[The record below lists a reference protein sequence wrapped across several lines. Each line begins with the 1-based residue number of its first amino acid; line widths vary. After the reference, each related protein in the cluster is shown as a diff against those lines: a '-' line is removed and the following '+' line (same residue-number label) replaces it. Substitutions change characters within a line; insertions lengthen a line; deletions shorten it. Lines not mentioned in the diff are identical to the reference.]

1 MPWPGR
7 WAAVR
12 PARQSDSTSL
22 VLGVRGSEPFVRS
35 SARGETCRRPILGAQ
50 GVSAHARS
58 PDFHLRQRA
67 PYAAL
72 SSQDIDPRLPNKRLA
87 AYCESRGLPCFDLTA
102 AFIAAS
108 QSSDEPLFKK
118 RDGHWSIRGNRV
130 AAQEEAGHLAEVV
143 CPAVGSGQKTP

>member
-1 MPWPGR
+1 VYTDLDAIR
-7 WAAVR
+7 
-12 PARQSDSTSL
+12 SL
-22 VLGVRGSEPFVRS
+22 VGERGGRLVVVLYPAELQVYPLMREALIS
-35 SARGETCRRPILGAQ
+35 T
-50 GVSAHARS
+50 
-58 PDFHLRQRA
+58 LRQRA
-67 PYAAL
+67 SYAAL
-72 SSQDIDPRLPNKRLA
+72 SSHDIDPRLPNKRLA